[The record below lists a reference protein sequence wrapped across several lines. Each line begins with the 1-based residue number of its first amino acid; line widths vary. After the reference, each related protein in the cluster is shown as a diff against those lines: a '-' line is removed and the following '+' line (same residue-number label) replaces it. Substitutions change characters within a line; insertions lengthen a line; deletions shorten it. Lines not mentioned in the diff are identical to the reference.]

1 METNIQ
7 QVNLITIIILIGS
20 VIFHYILFLK
30 NNSEAKEK
38 KASIK
43 RTNKSSAYKAITV
56 PHAFETQYL
65 KACSTNELDNE
76 ENTNSEVIKNVLP
89 NQIETSHLIRT
100 RRSIFPKDFSETK
113 KVPLDVIKDILASA
127 NWAPT
132 HGKTEPWRFCVIGPE
147 TMKKLLDIRLEV
159 SLNSV
164 DDEVKKKKI
173 KSKIERKR
181 KELQKCSAIIFIC
194 VKRVLNA
201 RDKMM
206 PQWEENASV
215 AMAVENLHL
224 QLTAYWNEGYGGYWS
239 SSGWNNWL
247 MDSRVR
253 TILNMNESLNG
264 EEDLILGAFYL
275 GVSNV
280 KKMNAYK
287 SSRTDMSKKILWM
300 Y

>member
-7 QVNLITIIILIGS
+7 HVNLITIIILIGS

-38 KASIK
+38 KASTK

-76 ENTNSEVIKNVLP
+76 DNTNSEVIKNVLP

-181 KELQKCSAIIFIC
+181 KELQK
-194 VKRVLNA
+194 
-201 RDKMM
+201 M
-206 PQWEENASV
+206 
-215 AMAVENLHL
+215 
-224 QLTAYWNEGYGGYWS
+224 
-239 SSGWNNWL
+239 
-247 MDSRVR
+247 
-253 TILNMNESLNG
+253 
-264 EEDLILGAFYL
+264 
-275 GVSNV
+275 
-280 KKMNAYK
+280 
-287 SSRTDMSKKILWM
+287 
-300 Y
+300 